1 MNDTVEFLSITTE
14 MVQFDG
20 IRENNENVQGH
31 SVNSSS
37 KMRIRLSYWIHLSLE
52 NIDCFSIGRWNFN
65 FRHFFVETQHFMENE
80 HELRR
85 KNTFFRSFTLTY
97 GFMPAFSSCFQSDI
111 FCLFSG
117 TCLICWVTVKED
129 CIKHISFLW
138 SDPWTMK
145 LGFTDPYF

>member
-65 FRHFFVETQHFMENE
+65 FRHFFCWNSTFYGKWAWITKKEYFFPQLHSY
-80 HELRR
+80 LRIYACV
-85 KNTFFRSFTLTY
+85 FF
-97 GFMPAFSSCFQSDI
+97 
-111 FCLFSG
+111 LFSIRYFLFIQWNLFNLLG
-117 TCLICWVTVKED
+117 D
-129 CIKHISFLW
+129 CQRRLH
-138 SDPWTMK
+138 
-145 LGFTDPYF
+145 